1 MAAVSGLLS
10 SAYSFVY
17 MKFIDPSVMD
27 QIFKKAEA
35 DMEKKGLSPEQIDQ
49 AMEMSKVFMSPGAMF
64 VWGVVGS
71 ILLGFVFSLIIAA
84 FVKKDKPIFD

>member
-1 MAAVSGLLS
+1 MSAVSGLLS

-35 DMEKKGLSPEQIDQ
+35 DMEKKGLSLSRLTKRWKCP
-49 AMEMSKVFMSPGAMF
+49 KY
-64 VWGVVGS
+64 
-71 ILLGFVFSLIIAA
+71 L
-84 FVKKDKPIFD
+84 